1 MQCPDERKGYITA
14 AVILYALL
22 IRIVVEQITA

>member
-22 IRIVVEQITA
+22 IRIVIEQTTA

>member
-22 IRIVVEQITA
+22 IRIVVEQITT